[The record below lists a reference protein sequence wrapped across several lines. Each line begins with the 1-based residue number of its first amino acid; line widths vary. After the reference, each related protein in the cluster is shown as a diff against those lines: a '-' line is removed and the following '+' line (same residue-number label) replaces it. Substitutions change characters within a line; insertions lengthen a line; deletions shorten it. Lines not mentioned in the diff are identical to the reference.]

1 MANHIKGLTV
11 EIGDNTSGLE
21 KPLSDVNNSIKK
33 IRDIVT
39 DEPRSNAHVP

>member
-1 MANHIKGLTV
+1 MANQIKGITV

-33 IRDIVT
+33 IRDIVI